1 MTLKRFWDK
10 VLFTIECWEWMASK
24 DKDGY
29 GIFKLNY
36 KVLKAYRYAYELY
49 NGKIPEGLEIDHICE
64 NRKCVNP
71 AHLEPVT
78 HQENVKRGSKHNIN
92 KKYCPLGHE
101 YTKENTYYVPCKN
114 NRKCKICHN
123 TRWKKPKN
131 VQTCT
136 NIKI

>member
-10 VLFTIECWEWMASK
+10 VLFTIDCWEWIAGK

-49 NGKIPEGLEIDHICE
+49 NGKIPEDLEIDHICE

-71 AHLEPVT
+71 AHLKVVT
-78 HQENVKRGSKHNIN
+78 HQENMSHGKIGDYFR
-92 KKYCPLGHE
+92 KKTHC
-101 YTKENTYYVPCKN
+101 
-114 NRKCKICHN
+114 I
-123 TRWKKPKN
+123 
-131 VQTCT
+131 
-136 NIKI
+136 